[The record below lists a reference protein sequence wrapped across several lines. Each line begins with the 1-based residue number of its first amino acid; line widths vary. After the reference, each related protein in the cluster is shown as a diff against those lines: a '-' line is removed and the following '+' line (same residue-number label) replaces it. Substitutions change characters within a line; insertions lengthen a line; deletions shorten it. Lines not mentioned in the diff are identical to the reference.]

1 MKRSTLV
8 FLIAFLVL
16 LTTVIWFLSG
26 IAGSNQTE
34 FLHLGVI
41 ILIVAFA
48 IFVGVKRLKSE
59 KRGEPTED
67 ELSKKVML
75 RTAALSY
82 YVSLYLWVFLLF
94 LKDRIKFETEQ
105 LIGTGILAMAVTF
118 AVSWLYFNFK
128 GVQDA

>member
-16 LTTVIWFLSG
+16 LSTVIWFLSG
-26 IAGSNQTE
+26 MAGSNQTE
-34 FLHLGVI
+34 FLHFGVI

-94 LKDRIKFETEQ
+94 LKDRIKFDTEQ